1 MDIPVSV
8 HKNYIKRG
16 AILHSDIFNEIDHG
30 KFFAII
36 GVSNNIVAGFFF
48 INSRI
53 NPTIMKRQELLDL
66 QFLLRQDDYDF
77 LKYDSYLSATV
88 IQKLSVEELAK
99 SISNGRTNYVGNLTE
114 PDLMHIL
121 EVCRVSRLFK
131 ESEKREYFS

>member
-53 NPTIMKRQELLDL
+53 NPTIMKRQEQLDL

-88 IQKLSVEELAK
+88 IQKLPVEELVS
-99 SISNGRTNYVGNLTE
+99 SISNGRTNYVANLTE

-131 ESEKREYFS
+131 EVKEKNEIQ

>member
-48 INSRI
+48 INSHI
-53 NPTIMKRQELLDL
+53 NPTIMKRQEQLDL

-88 IQKLSVEELAK
+88 IQKLPVDELVR

>member
-53 NPTIMKRQELLDL
+53 NPTIMKRQEQLDL

-88 IQKLSVEELAK
+88 IQKLPVEELAK

>member
-53 NPTIMKRQELLDL
+53 NPTIMKRQEQLDL

-88 IQKLSVEELAK
+88 IQKLPVEELVS
-99 SISNGRTNYVGNLTE
+99 SISNGRTNYVANLTE